1 MERTRREM
9 VMRVRR
15 EQDSMMSYLA
25 RVGARALWGD
35 HPYGRLP
42 SGEEENLL
50 GLSLEDVRDFHRR
63 FYGAGRLVISVAGD
77 IDPEEAA
84 AKVESAF
91 GGLAAPESPEVDLP
105 RYVPISSPLARD
117 ERKPWPAAAVALAW
131 RAPAIT
137 SRDLFPL
144 QILSTVMGNPFGSR
158 VWKTI
163 REERGLAYTTGA
175 TYYPRALG
183 GAFLLYAGVAA
194 RNIPLVADLLLDEVR
209 KVKSAPITEEELRDA
224 KTYLAG
230 SYRRSHQGC
239 AQIADFLAFYESC
252 GLGYEFD
259 AGYVDRVQSVTAEDV
274 MRAAVEHLDE
284 ENFLTLTIR
293 PSGGIL
299 GTVWR
304 VLRERFF

>member
-1 MERTRREM
+1 
-9 VMRVRR
+9 
-15 EQDSMMSYLA
+15 
-25 RVGARALWGD
+25 
-35 HPYGRLP
+35 
-42 SGEEENLL
+42 
-50 GLSLEDVRDFHRR
+50 
-63 FYGAGRLVISVAGD
+63 
-77 IDPEEAA
+77 
-84 AKVESAF
+84 
-91 GGLAAPESPEVDLP
+91 VDLP

-163 REERGLAYTTGA
+163 REERGLAYTTGT